1 MTRKRQGY
9 TDMYVHPTVG
19 KPMTKQMT
27 IDCGKWDQIKLGD
40 FLMKKGLRF
49 GL

>member
-1 MTRKRQGY
+1 
-9 TDMYVHPTVG
+9 MYVHPTVG

-40 FLMKKGLRF
+40 FFMKKRPTVWIVRPSR
-49 GL
+49 